1 MSQTDQIE
9 DVFETTQES
18 QPPRKRRWKWLFLSL
33 IAIVLIFPNLLGWI
47 GLQQTAIDF
56 AFKDFQGKISVEQA
70 AFGWIQPIE
79 LHNVTAVDDEGNLL
93 FKTTEITSSKPL
105 YSFLFS
111 DDMGMFEV
119 REPTV
124 QLTLRPDG
132 SNLEDALSQY
142 LPISK
147 QPTSPQ
153 PDEPSKLAQ
162 TPINTKLFLN
172 IIDGQVIIST
182 TYSNEE
188 WQVDD
193 LNVITQL
200 NCDTAPLVID
210 AKCQVTPFELDDQGN
225 PQMLAPGALAF
236 SSQVDAGQEAL
247 TFDSVDLSLNTRTL
261 PISITGPILERIF
274 GPTATVGTLSGKIT
288 ATYLASQQ
296 SLNLA
301 VQQIDIRDFGF
312 ASPNLIGTDQ
322 LTANSITAQ
331 GELLLSP
338 STVAGQQFKIQS
350 DLGTIRA
357 NGTLSVQQLNQLTQ
371 TGKLPSESFELDGT
385 IDLAKTL
392 QMLPATLQL
401 HEDLIVNSGKLTFQA
416 GSQFEN
422 NIKRMVVNMDAA
434 NLNAMRGNQAF
445 TWAKPL
451 RLVGTIEESKNGLAI
466 NNILCTTDF
475 LTIRGNADTKT
486 GAFTASGNLENLTQ
500 RLEQFIDLK
509 GWKFT
514 GSLAGKFGWQ
524 FEETS
529 NQTSAN
535 AETNSVLINGEFNI
549 AQPSI
554 SGPDMPVWQHSALDI
569 TASTALQPHSV
580 KAMGLDRTLLE
591 LRSGKETF
599 AIELAEPCND
609 LFQQTVWK
617 ANCQMTGP
625 VASWLTELNG
635 FIDLG
640 NVQAAG
646 ELGMTCNATI
656 DSEKIQL
663 DNIDYHIDDLFFNGF
678 GLKINEPQTAGSGL
692 LTYQLA
698 TGNISIDTATV
709 SNKTV
714 AAESKDIRISFP
726 GYLQIDGSVGFRG
739 DVNRIAHWLELSPT
753 NDSIF
758 WYGGLEGTALLG
770 SNENGIGCR
779 VNSTITD
786 LALYRQV
793 EVTINQAQ
801 TAPNGQILPAGQV
814 QRQWQEVWQDS
825 KVDLMGDIS
834 LAANFDAIGFQNA
847 KLESAS
853 LYATLDGVI
862 RDLGNTMQ
870 ADLTGTWKPGWE
882 KINQAFQSNF
892 GGLFQL
898 SGNNLDQ
905 YAIQGPIFE
914 PVNTTSGQ
922 SSRLSS
928 NLQATA
934 NLNWDTGKLLGI
946 PVGASKL
953 DFVLQQKIA
962 DLKTAGIPF
971 ARGSIQ
977 LNPKVDLRGEEP
989 IIRMTPTRVIDN
1001 VALDS
1006 ETAHQWLSYVAP
1018 LMADS
1023 TSAEGNFT
1031 VDIGSAAIPAFNPLD
1046 MELSGTIHLSDL
1058 QVGASPMTR
1067 QLIGTI
1073 KQLQNLMK
1081 PNSIES
1087 NATDWIRMSSQ
1098 SVPFVVKDER
1108 IYHETM
1114 TIQHKDLVF
1123 QTKGSVGFDQTLDMI
1138 AEIQIADDWI
1148 EGKPLLAGLR
1158 GRSIS
1163 IPVRGTV
1170 SKPLLD
1176 KNVIKHFSEN
1186 LVNKATGGLLNDKIQ
1201 RERDKLFGKIG
1212 EGLGIQPA
1220 NQPGINNGTNSP
1232 TNFDP
1237 NQIEEKIQGE
1247 LIKGIGN
1254 LFGK

>member
-9 DVFETTQES
+9 DVFETTLES
-18 QPPRKRRWKWLFLSL
+18 QPPRKRRWKWLILFVV
-33 IAIVLIFPNLLGWI
+33 AIILIFPNLLGWI
-47 GLQQTAIDF
+47 GLQQTAINF
-56 AFKDFQGKISVEQA
+56 ALRDFQGKVSVEQA

-79 LHNVTAVDDEGNLL
+79 LHNVTAIDEQGNLL
-93 FKTTEITSSKPL
+93 FKTAEITSSKPL

-124 QLTLRPDG
+124 QVTLRPDG
-132 SNLEDALSQY
+132 SNLEDALSHY
-142 LPISK
+142 LPPSMRSK
-147 QPTSPQ
+147 SPQ
-153 PDEPSKLAQ
+153 TDAPNKNSQ

-182 TYSNEE
+182 TYSNEA
-188 WQVDD
+188 WQLDD

-200 NCDTAPLVID
+200 NCETAPLVID
-210 AKCQVTPFELDDQGN
+210 AKCQVTPFELDSEGT
-225 PQMLAPGALAF
+225 PKMLAPGALAF
-236 SSQVDAGQEAL
+236 SSQVDTGQKAL
-247 TFDSVDLSLNTRTL
+247 TFDSIDFSLNTRTL
-261 PISITGPILERIF
+261 PISITAPVLERIF
-274 GPTATVGTLSGKIT
+274 GPTATVGTLSGKIA
-288 ATYLASQQ
+288 ATYLAPQQ

-301 VQQIDIRDFGF
+301 VQQIDIRNFGF
-312 ASPNLIGTDQ
+312 ASPNLLGTDQ
-322 LTANSITAQ
+322 LLANSITAQ

-338 STVAGQQFKIQS
+338 STVVGQQFKIQS

-357 NGTLSVQQLNQLTQ
+357 NGTLSVEQLNQLTQ
-371 TGKLPSESFELDGT
+371 TGQLPSESFELDGT
-385 IDLAKTL
+385 IDLAKTI

-422 NIKRMVVNMDAA
+422 NAKRMVVNMDAA
-434 NLNAMRGNQAF
+434 NLNAIRGGRAF
-445 TWAKPL
+445 TWAKPF

-475 LTIRGNADTKT
+475 LTIRGNADTQT
-486 GAFTASGNLENLTQ
+486 GVFNANGDLENLTQ

-509 GWKFT
+509 GWKFA

-524 FEETS
+524 FEDPSSQQSPDT
-529 NQTSAN
+529 
-535 AETNSVLINGEFNI
+535 ETNSVLINGEFNI
-549 AQPSI
+549 TQPSI
-554 SGPDMPVWQHSALDI
+554 SGPDFPLWQHRALDI
-569 TASTALQPHSV
+569 TASTALAPHSL
-580 KAMGLDRTLLE
+580 KAIGLNRVNLE
-591 LRSGKETF
+591 LRSGKEIF
-599 AIELAEPCND
+599 KIELAEPCKD
-609 LFQQTVWK
+609 LFQQTAWK
-617 ANCQMTGP
+617 ANCQIAGP
-625 VASWLTELNG
+625 VANWLTELSS
-635 FIDLG
+635 FVDLR

-646 ELGMTCNATI
+646 ALGMTCSATI
-656 DSEKIQL
+656 DNEKIEL
-663 DNIDYHIDDLFFNGF
+663 HDIAYHIDDLFLNGF
-678 GLKINEPQTAGSGL
+678 GVKLNEPKTVGNGSL
-692 LTYQLA
+692 IYQIA
-698 TGNISIDTATV
+698 TGNITIETATV

-714 AAESKDIRISFP
+714 IAESKDIRISFP
-726 GYLQIDGSVGFRG
+726 GYLQIEGSVDFRG
-739 DVNRIAHWLELSPT
+739 DVHRLADWFELSPT
-753 NDSIF
+753 SDSIF
-758 WYGGLEGTALLG
+758 WYGGLNGTALFG

-779 VNSTITD
+779 INSTISD
-786 LALYRQV
+786 LSLHRQV
-793 EVTINQAQ
+793 EFAIKQAQ
-801 TAPNGQILPAGQV
+801 PRPNGQVLPAGHV
-814 QRQWQEVWQDS
+814 TRQWQSVWQDS
-825 KVDLMGDIS
+825 KVDLVGDIS
-834 LAANFDAIGFQNA
+834 LAPDFDALGFQNV

-853 LYATLDGVI
+853 LYATLDGAI

-870 ADLTGTWKPGWE
+870 ADLTGTWKPGWD
-882 KINQAFQSNF
+882 KINQVFQSSF
-892 GGLFQL
+892 GGLCEL
-898 SGNNLDQ
+898 SGNHLDQ

-914 PVNTTSGQ
+914 QVNTTSGPTSQ
-922 SSRLSS
+922 LSS

-962 DLKTAGIPF
+962 DLRTAGIPF
-971 ARGSIQ
+971 ANGSIQ
-977 LNPKVDLRGEEP
+977 LNPKLDLRDEEP
-989 IIRMTPTRVIDN
+989 IIRMTPTRVIDY

-1018 LMADS
+1018 MMADS
-1023 TSAEGNFT
+1023 TSAEGSFT
-1031 VDIGSAAIPAFNPLD
+1031 VDIGSAAIPAFNPLG

-1073 KQLQNLMK
+1073 KQLRNVMK
-1081 PNSIES
+1081 PNSTETNI
-1087 NATDWIRMSSQ
+1087 NDWIRMSPQ

-1108 IYHETM
+1108 IYHEAM

-1170 SKPLLD
+1170 AKPLFD
-1176 KNVIKHFSEN
+1176 KNVIKHFSQN
-1186 LVNKATGGLLNDKIQ
+1186 LVNKATGGLLNDKIK
-1201 RERDKLFGKIG
+1201 RESDKLFGKIG
-1212 EGLGIQPA
+1212 EELGIPPA
-1220 NQPGINNGTNSP
+1220 NQPGINNELNSP
-1232 TNFDP
+1232 NNFDP
-1237 NQIEEKIQGE
+1237 NQLEEKIQGE